1 MGQEDAKA
9 TKSVKSELSPNVAK
23 ILEKEEEKEKQEFT
37 KQRDHAAT
45 ILKAAGLDSALA
57 KWVVPK
63 DSIQAVDIDVDVPK
77 EKKSAETLAAE
88 AMAEE
93 MDEVTPDRDAGKEE
107 NQENEGAEESEK
119 LEKKDGQKDTKHKH
133 RRKVKN
139 AQSEDEEAQENDKHN
154 SRKGKHQKIPKISEQ
169 SQDQKLDSTEKTKDQ
184 KVHETHGQ
192 NE

>member
-1 MGQEDAKA
+1 MGAKA

-23 ILEKEEEKEKQEFT
+23 ILEKGEEKEKQEFT

-63 DSIQAVDIDVDVPK
+63 DSIQSVDIDVDVPK

-93 MDEVTPDRDAGKEE
+93 MDEVTPDREAGKEE

-119 LEKKDGQKDTKHKH
+119 LEKKDGQKDTKNEDNEDAKE
-133 RRKVKN
+133 
-139 AQSEDEEAQENDKHN
+139 SEE
-154 SRKGKHQKIPKISEQ
+154 
-169 SQDQKLDSTEKTKDQ
+169 LEKK
-184 KVHETHGQ
+184 
-192 NE
+192 